1 MAAPPTPTRPTVQL
15 RHVLP
20 DGSEHVDWMI
30 AQDPAGHDRL
40 ITFRLPRRI
49 DDLVEGETVIAED
62 IGLHRPAYLDYE
74 GPVSGG
80 RGEVTRLRRGDVV
93 SWDREADRWVLE
105 VVWPA
110 VASQVPIRQNL
121 RLERRSGRKW
131 RVTAVARE
139 RPGD

>member
-74 GPVSGG
+74 GPVCGG
-80 RGEVTRLRRGDVV
+80 RGKVTRLRRGEVV
-93 SWDREADRWVLE
+93 SWHREADRWVLE
-105 VVWPA
+105 VVWPE
-110 VASQVPIRQNL
+110 VASQVAIRQEL
-121 RLERRSGRKW
+121 RLELRSGVKW
-131 RVTAVARE
+131 RIIALVRE

>member
-1 MAAPPTPTRPTVQL
+1 MAALPTPTRPTVQL

-30 AQDPAGHDRL
+30 AQDPAGADGL

-49 DDLVEGETVIAED
+49 DDLAEGETVIAED
-62 IGLHRPAYLDYE
+62 IGLHRSAYLDYE

-80 RGEVTRLRRGDVV
+80 RGEVTQLRRGDVV

-105 VVWPA
+105 VVWSG
-110 VASQVPIRQNL
+110 VASQVPIRQEL

-131 RVTAVARE
+131 RVVSVARA